1 MAEGGVWREAPLC
14 PPWKRKK
21 ISLEANG
28 PQSARKMLLLLN
40 EFTAARPKHSV
51 DGLSELIQVPRSTAY
66 RFVALLRDF
75 ELLEQTGD
83 GRYQL
88 GPKAITLGYV
98 ARSMVD
104 LADLWR
110 PVIEHCLAVTGETTL
125 ILRRIGTAAV
135 CVDRVESQDPVRL
148 SFDVGRTMPL
158 HTGAGAK
165 VLLANGPESFQEEY
179 IRSSVPA
186 SAQETLR
193 DELKQIKEQGWAE
206 SDGEVDPGIWAVA
219 GAILVGPHDSC
230 LSLSIAA
237 PEYRLDEKRK
247 DRIRR
252 VTLEVTEKLRTQL
265 SFR

>member
-1 MAEGGVWREAPLC
+1 
-14 PPWKRKK
+14 
-21 ISLEANG
+21 LEANG

-40 EFTAARPKHSV
+40 EFTATRPKHSV
-51 DGLSELIQVPRSTAY
+51 DALSELIQVPRSTAY
-66 RFVALLRDF
+66 RFVGLLREF

-110 PVIEHCLAVTGETTL
+110 PAIEHCLAVTGETTL
-125 ILRRIGTAAV
+125 ILRRIGSAAV
-135 CVDRVESQDPVRL
+135 CVDRVESEDPVRL

-165 VLLANGPESFQEEY
+165 VLLTYGPESFQQEY
-179 IRSSVPA
+179 IRLSVPET
-186 SAQETLR
+186 AQESLR
-193 DELKQIKEQGWAE
+193 EELVRIKEQGWAE
-206 SDGEVDPGIWAVA
+206 SDSEVDPGIWAVA
-219 GAILVGPHDSC
+219 GPILVGQHGSV

-237 PEYRLDEKRK
+237 PEYRLNEKRK
-247 DRIRR
+247 DEIRR
-252 VTLEVTEKLRTQL
+252 VTLDVTDKLRAQL
-265 SFR
+265 VSFR

>member
-1 MAEGGVWREAPLC
+1 
-14 PPWKRKK
+14 
-21 ISLEANG
+21 LEANG
-28 PQSARKMLLLLN
+28 PQSARKLLLLLN
-40 EFTAARPKHSV
+40 EFTAERPKHSV
-51 DGLSELIQVPRSTAY
+51 DALSELIHVPRSTAY
-66 RFVALLRDF
+66 RFVALLREF

-88 GPKAITLGYV
+88 GPRAITQGYV
-98 ARSMVD
+98 ARSAVD

-165 VLLANGPESFQEEY
+165 VLLAHGPESFQEEY
-179 IRSSVPA
+179 IRAAVPA
-186 SAQETLR
+186 AAQDMLR
-193 DELKQIKEQGWAE
+193 DELKQIMEQGFAE

-219 GAILVGPHDSC
+219 GPILVESHGSC

-237 PEYRLDEKRK
+237 PEFRLDDRRK
-247 DRIRR
+247 DVIRR

-265 SFR
+265 ASFR